1 MLSCDSDVIKTS
13 LLVIFPNSGTIEDKT
28 ILIEF
33 APLCTVPEHLANAQV
48 CGVCSLSEVIGPSH
62 VSDFR

>member
-1 MLSCDSDVIKTS
+1 MFSCDSDVIKTS
-13 LLVIFPNSGTIEDKT
+13 LLVIFPNSGTVEDKT

-33 APLCTVPEHLANAQV
+33 TPLCTVPKHLTNAQV
-48 CGVCSLSEVIGPSH
+48 CGVCSLSEMIGPSR